1 MTIENLKIQTIHP
14 DTNESC
20 CVRHKKRDDEEYR
33 CLINRLN
40 RIEGQVRGIKKMV
53 EKDAY
58 CPDILTQ
65 SAAVTAAMRS
75 FNKLLLENHIKTC
88 VVEDIKADK
97 EGTVEELIRV
107 LSKLMK

>member
-1 MTIENLKIQTIHP
+1 MTVENLKIQTIHS
-14 DTNESC
+14 DTDESC
-20 CVRHKKRDDEEYR
+20 CVRHKKRNDEEYR

-97 EGTVEELIRV
+97 EGTIEELIRV

>member
-1 MTIENLKIQTIHP
+1 MSEENLKIQTSHP
-14 DTNESC
+14 DTEEAC
-20 CVRHKKRDDEEYR
+20 CVRHKKRNDDEYR

-75 FNKLLLENHIKTC
+75 FNRLLLENHIKTC
-88 VVEDIKADK
+88 VVEDIKTDK
-97 EGTVEELIRV
+97 AGTVEELIWV